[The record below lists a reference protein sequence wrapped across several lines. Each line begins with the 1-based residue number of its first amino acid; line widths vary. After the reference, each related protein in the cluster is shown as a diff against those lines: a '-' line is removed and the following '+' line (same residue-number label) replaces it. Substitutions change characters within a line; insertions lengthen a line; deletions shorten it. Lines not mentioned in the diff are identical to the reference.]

1 MISTSNTANH
11 AKFIAA
17 FILVA
22 VFVFSFAQ
30 SACAADD
37 YEIYNY
43 EMRYHFNVPLEYKD
57 NVASVGTSNVSIY
70 FTDSVYMFV
79 RCSDY
84 YASLTQEERSGLSRN
99 DFTIG
104 RSAMKT
110 LFNSEDYMR
119 DYYEEILDTISHN
132 SKIVSLEKQR
142 MNGTT
147 FWVCAYQTYTTK
159 TNAVT
164 GIVTTEFTGEGRIYI
179 NITKGILYQVT
190 VYSLG
195 AYLEETPDAVSTAET
210 FTVGRLTKFGSVFIW
225 ILIIAALGAVAVTIL
240 MQLNIISYEEEE
252 EVETLGLPDE
262 TIGAY
267 NKIDEDEMIAKKV
280 DLALGRISQEEY
292 DEAFEATKLASPAQA
307 MAREYTPEELRHKEQ
322 VLALRMVDAVLR
334 VFDEDRAEK
343 TTILNKVETLL
354 DDIKKSA
361 VEPSSNTKKTE
372 EEDADDEAITKV
384 INIDE
389 KAVKETITSPDE
401 NESEPQT

>member
-70 FTDSVYMFV
+70 FTDSVNMFV

-132 SKIVSLEKQR
+132 SKSFHWK
-142 MNGTT
+142 N
-147 FWVCAYQTYTTK
+147 
-159 TNAVT
+159 
-164 GIVTTEFTGEGRIYI
+164 
-179 NITKGILYQVT
+179 
-190 VYSLG
+190 
-195 AYLEETPDAVSTAET
+195 
-210 FTVGRLTKFGSVFIW
+210 
-225 ILIIAALGAVAVTIL
+225 
-240 MQLNIISYEEEE
+240 
-252 EVETLGLPDE
+252 
-262 TIGAY
+262 
-267 NKIDEDEMIAKKV
+267 
-280 DLALGRISQEEY
+280 
-292 DEAFEATKLASPAQA
+292 
-307 MAREYTPEELRHKEQ
+307 
-322 VLALRMVDAVLR
+322 
-334 VFDEDRAEK
+334 
-343 TTILNKVETLL
+343 
-354 DDIKKSA
+354 SA
-361 VEPSSNTKKTE
+361 
-372 EEDADDEAITKV
+372 
-384 INIDE
+384 
-389 KAVKETITSPDE
+389 
-401 NESEPQT
+401 